1 VIGGEEGGQMARG
14 AAKTIADR
22 VARQLRGY
30 RATAE
35 YIHTTRRIAWLL
47 VRFPTSTKWLV
58 GVKAVGER
66 SMRFAPRERRRLIGY
81 AAERG
86 WTPVVAE
93 LADSGITYWYARA
106 GWRAFPPGAAR

>member
-1 VIGGEEGGQMARG
+1 MARG
-14 AAKTIADR
+14 ATKTIADR

-35 YIHTTRRIAWLL
+35 YIHTSERIAWLL
-47 VRFPTSTKWLV
+47 VRFPTWTKWLV

-66 SMRFAPRERRRLIGY
+66 SMRFAPREQRHLIDY

-86 WTPVVAE
+86 WTPVLARV
-93 LADSGITYWYARA
+93 ADSAITYSYPRA
-106 GWRAFPPGAAR
+106 GRQALPPGTAR

>member
-1 VIGGEEGGQMARG
+1 MARG

-35 YIHTTRRIAWLL
+35 YIHTSARIAWLL

-66 SMRFAPRERRRLIGY
+66 SMRFAPREQRRLIEY
-81 AAERG
+81 AAERA

-93 LADSGITYWYARA
+93 VVESRITYWYARA
-106 GWRAFPPGAAR
+106 GWKAFPPGAAR